1 MASRR
6 MICAGRGEK
15 HVPWLP
21 RACLPW
27 PFAVPVAMADV
38 SSAVPAIPRS
48 APSSPKSHLLRPRWD
63 FGRMI
68 SDNKRIEC
76 CCHVAYAAR
85 TVTGMLDH
93 ITLHVR
99 DVGRSIAFYEH
110 ALAPLGYI
118 VKAHHEP
125 TLVSAWMTGRRTPTS
140 TCPRWMMPR
149 SRRRPRISR
158 SSPPN
163 REAVRGVPMPRRSPS
178 AAETTALRDRAR
190 IIRGTIPHSCWIRT
204 ATTSRPS
211 STGRDGSK
219 TIADRRCER
228 LLYDCTTASG

>member
-1 MASRR
+1 M
-6 MICAGRGEK
+6 RGVTRSMFRGCR
-15 HVPWLP
+15 VP
-21 RACLPW
+21 ACR
-27 PFAVPVAMADV
+27 PFAVPVAMAVV

-76 CCHVAYAAR
+76 CCHVTYAAR
-85 TVTGMLDH
+85 TVAGMLDH

-125 TLVSAWMTGRRTPTS
+125 TLGFGVDDGTPHSDFYVSPLDDAALAPPPTH
-140 TCPRWMMPR
+140 
-149 SRRRPRISR
+149 IAFLA
-158 SSPPN
+158 PN
-163 REAVRGVPMPRRSPS
+163 REAVRGFH
-178 AAETTALRDRAR
+178 AAALAV
-190 IIRGTIPHSCWIRT
+190 G
-204 ATTSRPS
+204 
-211 STGRDGSK
+211 GRDNGAPGPRPYHLGYYSAFVLDPDGNN
-219 TIADRRCER
+219 IEAVVDWAGWFENHR
-228 LLYDCTTASG
+228 